1 MTIKDLPAGKSA
13 TILKVGG
20 DGALRQHFLDMGL
33 IQGAEVTVIKY
44 APMGDPVELR
54 IHSYELTIRLSDAE
68 QIEVSEPYCI
78 DNKAVENVK
87 MNSIVKEH
95 PGFGEGG
102 RYHDK
107 ENENPLPDD
116 EKLTFALVGNQNC
129 GKTTLFN
136 VLTGSNQHIGN
147 FPGVTVDRKDGVI
160 KGYPDTLITDLPGI
174 YSMSPY
180 SSEEIVTR
188 EFLLM
193 DKPKGIINI
202 LDATNIERNLYL
214 SMQLMELGI
223 PMVIALNMM
232 DEVRV
237 NGGSVRIN
245 AIEELLGVPVIPISA
260 AKGEGIEEL
269 VSHAIHVAKY
279 QEKPQISDFCSKDS
293 AVHRC
298 IHGIMSLISDHADKA
313 GYPERFAASKVV
325 EGDSLVLKHLELEQN
340 EKEMIEHI
348 IVQMEEECGMDRAS
362 AIADMRFAYIED
374 VCKNTVVKPRES
386 KERIRSQKIDK
397 LLTGKY
403 TGIPMF
409 IAIMGLVFYLTFNVI
424 GAALSNVLDILIT
437 FVTNGVD
444 NLLTAMNVN
453 SVLHALIIDG
463 IFNGVGRVLSFLP
476 IIVTLFFFLS
486 ILEDSGYMARV
497 AFIMDKLLRKLG
509 LSGRSIVPMLIG
521 FVCSVPGVMASR
533 TLSSERDRRMTV
545 LLTPFMSCS
554 AKVPIYA
561 FFSAAFFPHY
571 AALVMIGM
579 YFIGIIVGIIMA
591 FIFKKTLFKGEPV
604 PFVMELPNYRM
615 PGAKNVVHLLWE
627 KAKDFLQKAFSI
639 IFIATILIWFMQNF
653 DIRLNVVADSRQ
665 SILAVLAGMITP
677 LFKPLGFG
685 DWRLVTAIL
694 TGVMAKES
702 VVSTISILFGSTIEM
717 VSVISAAGAMS
728 FLVFC
733 LLYTPCVA
741 AIASVKKELG
751 GKWAAY
757 VVVIQ
762 CVVAWIAA
770 LITYIIA
777 GIL

>member
-44 APMGDPVELR
+44 APMGDPIELR

-68 QIEVSEPYCI
+68 QIEISEPYCI

-87 MNSIVKEH
+87 MNNIVKEH

-180 SSEEIVTR
+180 TSEEIVTR

-279 QEKPQISDFCSKDS
+279 QEKPQISDFCSKNS

-298 IHGIMSLISDHADKA
+298 IHGIMSLISDHAEKA

-325 EGDSLVLKHLELEQN
+325 EGDSIVLKHLELEQN

-348 IVQMEEECGMDRAS
+348 IMQMEEECGMDRAS
-362 AIADMRFAYIED
+362 AIADMRFSYIEN
-374 VCKNTVVKPRES
+374 VCRNTVVKPRES

-463 IFNGVGRVLSFLP
+463 ICNGVGSVLSFLP

-521 FVCSVPGVMASR
+521 FGCSVPGVMASR

-579 YFIGIIVGIIMA
+579 YFIGIVVGIIMA

-615 PGAKNVVHLLWE
+615 PGTKNVVHLLWE

>member
-463 IFNGVGRVLSFLP
+463 IFNGVGSVLSFLP

-521 FVCSVPGVMASR
+521 FGCGVPGVMASR

>member
-1 MTIKDLPAGKSA
+1 
-13 TILKVGG
+13 
-20 DGALRQHFLDMGL
+20 
-33 IQGAEVTVIKY
+33 
-44 APMGDPVELR
+44 
-54 IHSYELTIRLSDAE
+54 
-68 QIEVSEPYCI
+68 
-78 DNKAVENVK
+78 
-87 MNSIVKEH
+87 
-95 PGFGEGG
+95 
-102 RYHDK
+102 
-107 ENENPLPDD
+107 
-116 EKLTFALVGNQNC
+116 
-129 GKTTLFN
+129 
-136 VLTGSNQHIGN
+136 
-147 FPGVTVDRKDGVI
+147 
-160 KGYPDTLITDLPGI
+160 
-174 YSMSPY
+174 
-180 SSEEIVTR
+180 
-188 EFLLM
+188 
-193 DKPKGIINI
+193 
-202 LDATNIERNLYL
+202 
-214 SMQLMELGI
+214 
-223 PMVIALNMM
+223 MVIALNMM

-237 NGGSVRIN
+237 NGGSIRIN

-463 IFNGVGRVLSFLP
+463 IFNGVGSVLSFLP

-521 FVCSVPGVMASR
+521 FGCSVPGVMASR

-615 PGAKNVVHLLWE
+615 PGVKNVVHLLWE

>member
-180 SSEEIVTR
+180 TSEEIVTR

-202 LDATNIERNLYL
+202 LVATNIERNLYL

-424 GAALSNVLDILIT
+424 GAALSNVLDVLIT

-463 IFNGVGRVLSFLP
+463 IFNGVGSVLSFLP

-521 FVCSVPGVMASR
+521 FGCSVPGVMASR

-579 YFIGIIVGIIMA
+579 YFIGIVVGIIMA

>member
-403 TGIPMF
+403 TGIPML

-463 IFNGVGRVLSFLP
+463 IFNGVGSVLSFLP

-521 FVCSVPGVMASR
+521 FGCSVPGVMASR

>member
-20 DGALRQHFLDMGL
+20 EAALRQHFLDMGL

-68 QIEVSEPYCI
+68 KIEVSEPYNI
-78 DNKAVENVK
+78 EDKTTDTVK
-87 MNSIVKEH
+87 VNDIIKEH
-95 PGFGEGG
+95 PGLGEGG
-102 RYHDK
+102 KYHDK
-107 ENENPLPDD
+107 ESENPLPDD

-237 NGGSVRIN
+237 NGGSIRIN

-424 GAALSNVLDILIT
+424 GAALSNVLDVLIR

-463 IFNGVGRVLSFLP
+463 IFNGVGSVLSFLP

-521 FVCSVPGVMASR
+521 FGCSVPGVMASR